1 MNVRFQKL
9 WTCFRFDRR
18 GAKPDINQKY
28 RATLRLQY
36 CSLKNKRKAV
46 RNHINTVLFQ
56 SLSYF
61 FESRMKVFEEL
72 STVQLPVL
80 FFLVM
85 LAVTLKTG
93 VSTMVKLWEESE
105 DYFS

>member
-1 MNVRFQKL
+1 
-9 WTCFRFDRR
+9 
-18 GAKPDINQKY
+18 
-28 RATLRLQY
+28 
-36 CSLKNKRKAV
+36 
-46 RNHINTVLFQ
+46 
-56 SLSYF
+56 
-61 FESRMKVFEEL
+61 MKVLEEL

-93 VSTMVKLWEESE
+93 VSTMVKFWEESE